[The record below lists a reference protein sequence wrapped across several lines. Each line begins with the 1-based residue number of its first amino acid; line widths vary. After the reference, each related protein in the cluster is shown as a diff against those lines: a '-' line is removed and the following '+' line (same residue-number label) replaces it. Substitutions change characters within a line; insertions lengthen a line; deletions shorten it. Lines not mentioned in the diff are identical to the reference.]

1 MTVVRFVAIGAAGEK
16 ELVDNL
22 VRIGLELC
30 LENSVCLIALLSFES
45 MGDFAVVDGGD
56 EAVSNCADR
65 LVEVGLCGEDVDRS
79 LWRYWGVVWGKL
91 SDFGGVGDGVEQDR
105 EDGRGR
111 RSRGGRL
118 IGQVDGRHTVVEK
131 GVVGVDGVREVG
143 VGMELQGERV
153 DGE

>member
-1 MTVVRFVAIGAAGEK
+1 
-16 ELVDNL
+16 VDNL

-91 SDFGGVGDGVEQDR
+91 SNFDGVVEAGDSLDR
-105 EDGRGR
+105 LMEDIR
-111 RSRGGRL
+111 
-118 IGQVDGRHTVVEK
+118 
-131 GVVGVDGVREVG
+131 
-143 VGMELQGERV
+143 
-153 DGE
+153 